1 MALLSLKLRE
11 TLGHDD
17 LVFLCHG
24 AGDDLLEPVDQGLT
38 KRGLL
43 VLTHLV
49 HQVANHT
56 VALHRLVRLVV
67 FQLQSFFLTLLL
79 PWRQL
84 FRLNSFIGWSRRTGL
99 L

>member
-17 LVFLCHG
+17 LVFLSHG
-24 AGDDLLEPVDQGLT
+24 AGNNLLEPIDQGLA

-43 VLTHLV
+43 VLSHLV

-56 VALHRLVRLVV
+56 VALHCLVRLVV

-84 FRLNSFIGWSRRTGL
+84 FRLNSFIGWSRCTGL